1 LIGYYEVKNMPALRP
16 ARPADRAE
24 FRGLWDM
31 CFTDSENFRNWF
43 FENRY
48 IPSYSVCMEEDGKI
62 VSEAQSVPYNIKVR
76 DSVVYGTMMVGACT
90 HPDYTRRGYMKEI
103 YKYYMNLMYKMGVVV
118 CAHTPAVLRT
128 YFYVGHYPVSDTA
141 FIEIEKSEGCEN
153 SKAVDVDMRLEESM
167 LMECYMK
174 AAEKY
179 SGIIYRSLADFRL
192 KCADYAADG
201 GKCIA
206 YIENEEC
213 LAYAVYYDTGD
224 MVYAEEVIAVDA
236 ESEQIIADAIAEKGR
251 GRKVTIKL
259 PPDSKTVRADGE
271 KTVAPRNVC
280 GIANAAKLLKAVGKG
295 LKNTVK
301 ITDEVIEENNGVFD
315 LCGNRVEAEA
325 QIEMPVYRFAQW
337 IFGYRSLAELEEAG
351 EIKVNDKAA
360 AVLLDKE
367 LPKQVC
373 HIVDEY

>member
-1 LIGYYEVKNMPALRP
+1 MTMLRQ
-16 ARPADRAE
+16 ARPKDKNE

-31 CFTDSENFRNWF
+31 CFTDSESFRNWF
-43 FENRY
+43 FENRFV
-48 IPSYSVCMEEDGKI
+48 PAYSVCMEEDGKI
-62 VSEAQSVPYNIKVR
+62 VSEAQSIPYNIKVR
-76 DSVVYGTMMVGACT
+76 DSVLYGTMMVGACT

-141 FIEIEKSEGCEN
+141 FLEIKKSEGCKCEE
-153 SKAVDVDMRLEESM
+153 VLDVDMQEEESM

-179 SGIIYRSLADFRL
+179 SGIIYRSMADCRL
-192 KCADYAADG
+192 KFADYMSDG

-206 YIENEEC
+206 YVKDGNC
-213 LAYAVYYDTGD
+213 LGYAVYYNTAELLYG
-224 MVYAEEVIAVDA
+224 EEVMAVSA
-236 ESEQIIADAIAEKGR
+236 EAEQVLADALIEKGK
-251 GRKVTIKL
+251 GKAVTIKL
-259 PPDSKTVRADGE
+259 PPDSKTESPQGE
-271 KTVAPRNVC
+271 KKVVPKNVC
-280 GIANAAKLLKAVGKG
+280 GIANVSKLLKAVGKN

-301 ITDEVIEENNGVFD
+301 ITDEVIKENNGVFD
-315 LCGNRVEAEA
+315 LCGNKTDDKA

-337 IFGYRSLAELEEAG
+337 IFGYRSLKELADEG
-351 EIKVNDKAA
+351 EIKINDASAA
-360 AVLLDKE
+360 EFLDKE

-373 HIVDEY
+373 HIIDEY